1 MLYEL
6 KFLSI
11 AFPRGQ
17 FGDPKIPSN
26 VSTSGIFSTILPKY
40 LNFILLLFINGYFNG
55 FVTFLRMLE
64 KDCLVR
70 ITSRRL
76 LVELE
81 EMLEDE
87 NTSKF

>member
-6 KFLSI
+6 KFLSK
-11 AFPRGQ
+11 AFPLGQ
-17 FGDPKIPSN
+17 RGDPKIPSK

-40 LNFILLLFINGYFNG
+40 LNFIVLLFINGYFNG

-76 LVELE
+76 LIELE
-81 EMLEDE
+81 DLLEDE
-87 NTSKF
+87 NRY